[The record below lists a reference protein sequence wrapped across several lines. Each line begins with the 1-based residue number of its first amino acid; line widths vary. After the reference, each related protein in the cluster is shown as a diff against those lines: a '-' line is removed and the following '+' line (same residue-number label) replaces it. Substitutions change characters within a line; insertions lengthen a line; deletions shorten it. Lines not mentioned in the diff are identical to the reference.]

1 MIELLRSA
9 ATSRNRIRSK
19 FRAVAAAAIC
29 ALALSVSLQLRA
41 DEPYARTRDYDLQH
55 SKIALKFDTDQRKVI
70 GDVTHSVSILRE
82 NTTRLAFDSVGLTIQ
97 SVTVNKSAAKFETT
111 PAKLLVTLPGTP
123 KVGDKFEVEIRYEGK
138 PNKGMYFILPDKN
151 YPKQPIEIWTQ
162 GESEDT
168 RYYLP
173 TYDYPNDRLTT
184 ETIMTVPSSWITVA
198 NGKLI
203 GVADAGNGQKTWTW
217 RESQPSSTYLI
228 TAVAGEFDEAKQ
240 SLRNL
245 PLTYYAPKGR
255 GDRLLPNYERTPQ
268 MIDLFNKKIGVDYP
282 WEKYAQVMVDY
293 FVAGGMENSSATT
306 NTADS
311 LRDPKLIPEY
321 PGNEDELISH
331 ELAHQWFGDLVT
343 CKDWANIWLNEGF
356 ATFFET
362 VWTESH
368 YGKDMASYNLWWT
381 ERNWFANSNLYDK
394 PIVRR
399 NFDQSEEFDDNAY
412 GKGGWV
418 LYMLRHQLGDDAFWR
433 SLKHYLEVN
442 RGKNVVTPD
451 LIKAIEETTHINV
464 DRFFQQWIYS
474 AGAPKFDL
482 AYTYDAEKHQV
493 ALTVKQTQKVES
505 NVGIFSAPVD
515 VEITTASGPKLYT
528 AHVYKAAETFTFPS
542 DSAPLIVL
550 FDKGNHILKSVKFN
564 KEKKEWL
571 YQLQHATEVS
581 DRADAAVALGKM
593 KNDEEVVAALSA
605 TLNSDPF
612 WGMRVLSAQ
621 TLGKIGDPSA
631 LKHLLAALDTN
642 KEPVVR
648 NYIVASIGNFKDA
661 ADLPAKLQSIAA
673 NDSSYRARAAA
684 LESLGRTKS
693 ADALPVLTAAVTSD
707 SPDDILRNAALRSL
721 GYLANDKAVPLLIDW
736 SKPGKAIESRA
747 VAIASLARLDKQ
759 NKEITQQ
766 IASYLDEP
774 YFNMRWS
781 AIHAL
786 GARGDASAVPAL
798 EALLKRDDLS
808 IEMVPEIK
816 DQIER
821 LQSPKQAK
829 KHPSQDEDEEAQAEG
844 DDDSPTQGG
853 SGANSAITNRLD
865 HLEELIEQMSDR
877 LKSMESR
884 LPAAGKTQSQSQ
896 Q

>member
-1 MIELLRSA
+1 MIESSRRT
-9 ATSRNRIRSK
+9 ATPTGRIQFH
-19 FRAVAAAAIC
+19 FRAAAAAATC
-29 ALALSVSLQLRA
+29 ALALLLSLPLRA

-55 SKIALKFDTDQRKVI
+55 SKIVLKFDIDQRKVI
-70 GDVTHSVSILRE
+70 GDVTHSISILRD
-82 NTTRLAFDSVGLTIQ
+82 NTSRVSFDSVGLTIGLV
-97 SVTVNKSAAKFETT
+97 SVNKS
-111 PAKLLVTLPGTP
+111 PAKYETSASKLNVYLPGSP
-123 KVGDKFEVEIRYEGK
+123 HIGDKFEIEIHYQAK

-184 ETIMTVPSSWITVA
+184 ETTMTVPSSWTTVA

-203 GVADAGNGQKTWTW
+203 SIIDAGNNQKTWTW

-282 WEKYAQVMVDY
+282 WEKYSQVMVDY

-321 PGNEDELISH
+321 PENEDDLISH

-356 ATFFET
+356 ATFFES

-368 YGKDMASYNLWWT
+368 YGKDQASYDLWWN
-381 ERNWFANSNLYDK
+381 ERNWFATSSLYEK
-394 PIVRR
+394 PIFSR

-418 LYMLRHQLGDDAFWR
+418 LHMLRHQLGDDAFWR

-451 LIKAIEETTHINV
+451 LIKAIEETTHTNV

-474 AGAPKFDL
+474 AGAPRFDL

-528 AHVYKAAETFTFPS
+528 ANVSKAAETFTFPS
-542 DSAPLIVL
+542 DSAPLMVL
-550 FDKGNHILKSVKFN
+550 FDKGDYLLKSVKFN

-571 YQLQHATEVS
+571 YQLQHATELS
-581 DRADAAVALGKM
+581 DRADATVALGKI
-593 KNDEEVVAALSA
+593 KNDDEVVAALS
-605 TLNSDPF
+605 TSLNSDPF

-621 TLGKIGDPSA
+621 TLGKVGGPSA
-631 LKHLLAALDTN
+631 LKHLLAALDAN

-648 NYIVASIGNFKDA
+648 NYIVTSFGDFKDN
-661 ADLPAKLQSIAA
+661 ADLPAKLQTIAA
-673 NDSSYRARAAA
+673 SDVSYRARAAA
-684 LESLGRTKS
+684 LEALGRTKS
-693 ADALPVLTAAVTSD
+693 PGALPVLTAAVNSD
-707 SPDDILRNAALRSL
+707 SPDDLLRIYALRSL
-721 GYLANDKAVPLLIDW
+721 GFLGNDKAVPLLIDW
-736 SKPGKAIESRA
+736 SKPGKAVDSRA
-747 VAIASLARLDKQ
+747 AAIASLARLDKQ

-816 DQIER
+816 GQIER
-821 LQSPKQAK
+821 LQQGKQAK
-829 KHPSQDEDEEAQAEG
+829 KKPAQDEEEESAEG
-844 DDDSPTQGG
+844 DDDSPPQSGG
-853 SGANSAITNRLD
+853 SGADSAITNRLD

-884 LPAAGKTQSQSQ
+884 LPAPTQTQPH
-896 Q
+896 